1 MPEHGRYEALFKFIT
16 ILLLMIHLDPDDK
29 LPGRSTSLFVRGK
42 AGPGDLFPARVRAAV
57 VCIGMDGDT
66 AARCEFAPDLDI
78 LRIHELDEV
87 LHDSVHAILVEIAV
101 IAE

>member
-1 MPEHGRYEALFKFIT
+1 
-16 ILLLMIHLDPDDK
+16 MIHLDPDDK

-78 LRIHELDEV
+78 LRIRELDEV